1 MTHEFLDLGRPLTA
15 ILHMVRFS
23 YQHWEVG
30 MTVDAVTKTIITVLK
45 ELQLAS
51 GRACGELTGNTKPIG
66 DLIGFD
72 SLSAIEATVAIEAAL
87 GKELNIDNLL
97 VAEINGREQALTI
110 TGAAERIVKVLNAK
124 AA

>member
-1 MTHEFLDLGRPLTA
+1 
-15 ILHMVRFS
+15 
-23 YQHWEVG
+23 
-30 MTVDAVTKTIITVLK
+30 MTVDAVTKTIVAVLK

-51 GRACGELTGNTKPIG
+51 GRPCDQLSGKTKPIG

-87 GKELNIDNLL
+87 GKELNVDNLL
-97 VAEINGREQALTI
+97 VGKINGRKQALTV
-110 TGAAERIVKVLNAK
+110 TEAAEQIVKLLNAK